1 VSTRQSVVSP
11 DGLCTMAS
19 CMYVSCLHALDAET
33 QHAAADR
40 KEAHPPDEPVDSGD
54 DDFTKLFFPGSIVY
68 ARELIERSVGVDD
81 LQHLH
86 LQAVLMCARGDAFE
100 KLTVSLL
107 RRIDP
112 TYDLLQIL
120 YGPWADQLTP
130 AVCNY
135 IELDADALLQFG
147 IHKKNVRDLAW
158 PLSRWV
164 ALFGV
169 DRRFMATLRI
179 NALHEYFPDLHRD
192 MRRLH
197 GNQRGVGN
205 TVADHTAGAQHLD
218 TQITQAIFEIEL

>member
-1 VSTRQSVVSP
+1 
-11 DGLCTMAS
+11 
-19 CMYVSCLHALDAET
+19 
-33 QHAAADR
+33 
-40 KEAHPPDEPVDSGD
+40 
-54 DDFTKLFFPGSIVY
+54 
-68 ARELIERSVGVDD
+68 
-81 LQHLH
+81 
-86 LQAVLMCARGDAFE
+86 
-100 KLTVSLL
+100 LTVSLL

-120 YGPWADQLTP
+120 YGPWAVQLTP

-169 DRRFMATLRI
+169 DHRFMTTLRI
-179 NALHEYFPDLHRD
+179 DALHEYFPDLHRD

-197 GNQRGVGN
+197 TNQTGGGDNSSKVERTGMP
-205 TVADHTAGAQHLD
+205 HHD
-218 TQITQAIFEIEL
+218 TQITRAIFEIEL